1 MSLKFRMS
9 RRDFL
14 SASAAAASLSA
25 TAGRVSAQ
33 PASDLDDSRYVKE
46 ARYYEKLEG
55 GKIKCTLCPHECEV
69 ADMERGTCSVRENRG
84 GTYYTLVHSR
94 PCTEWVD
101 PIEKKPLSHFLPGS
115 RAFSIATAGCNMGCK
130 FCQNWRISQFRP
142 EDVES
147 RYLAPEQVVALAK
160 RSGCKSIAYTY
171 SEPVVFY
178 EYMYD
183 TAVAGRKEGV
193 RSVIISNGFIN
204 QEPVVELC
212 KVLDAVKVDLK
223 AFTEK
228 FYRETCVGELKP
240 VLDALKWI
248 KETGVWLE
256 LVVLIIPTLNDSR
269 DEIKRMCEWV
279 CSELGPDVPMHFSR
293 FGPTYMIK
301 NLPKTPPETL
311 KMARNTAVAAGIK
324 FAYVGNLPMH
334 EFENTYCPKCNEMLI
349 RRIQYH
355 TTVTGLEDGKCQ
367 KCATK
372 IPGVWS

>member
-1 MSLKFRMS
+1 MRIS
-9 RRDFL
+9 RRSFL
-14 SASAAAASLSA
+14 SASAAAAASLPVTNRGS
-25 TAGRVSAQ
+25 SAQ
-33 PASDLDDSRYVKE
+33 TPDDLDDSKYVKE

-94 PCTEWVD
+94 PCSLMVD
-101 PIEKKPLSHFLPGS
+101 PIEKKPLFHFLPGS
-115 RAFSIATAGCNMGCK
+115 GAFSIATAGCNMGCK
-130 FCQNWRISQFRP
+130 FCQNWNISQFRP
-142 EDVES
+142 EDVEC
-147 RYLAPEQVVALAK
+147 RYLSPEQVVALAK

-183 TAVAGRKEGV
+183 TAVAGQKENV

-228 FYRETCVGELKP
+228 FYQETCAGELKP

-248 KETGVWLE
+248 KETGTWLE
-256 LVVLIIPTLNDSR
+256 LVVLIVPTLNDSK

-279 CSELGPDVPMHFSR
+279 SSELGPDVPMHFSR
-293 FGPTYMIK
+293 FRPTYMIK
-301 NLPKTPPETL
+301 NLPETPLKTLE
-311 KMARNTAVAAGIK
+311 MARTTAVEAGIQ
-324 FAYVGNLPMH
+324 FSYVGNVPMH
-334 EFENTYCPKCNEMLI
+334 PFENTYCPKCNEMLI
-349 RRIQYH
+349 RRIQYR
-355 TTVTGLEDGKCQ
+355 TTVTGLKDGKCQ
-367 KCATK
+367 KCATT

>member
-1 MSLKFRMS
+1 LKMKAS
-9 RRDFL
+9 RRGFL
-14 SASAAAASLSA
+14 AASAAAATSLPLVSRTTPA
-25 TAGRVSAQ
+25 TAAD
-33 PASDLDDSRYVKE
+33 AELDDSMFVKE

-69 ADMERGTCSVRENRG
+69 IDMERGTCSVRENRG

-94 PCTEWVD
+94 ACSSGVD
-101 PIEKKPLSHFLPGS
+101 PIEKKPLFHFLPGS
-115 RAFSIATAGCNMGCK
+115 GAFSIATAGCNMGCK

-142 EDVES
+142 EDVQS
-147 RYLAPEQVVALAK
+147 RYLSPQQVVALAK

-183 TAVAGRKEGV
+183 TAVVGRKEGV
-193 RSVIISNGFIN
+193 RSVIVSNGFIN

-228 FYRETCVGELKP
+228 FYRETCAGELKP

-248 KETGVWLE
+248 KETGIWLE
-256 LVVLIIPTLNDSR
+256 LVVLIVPTLNDSK
-269 DEIKRMCEWV
+269 DEIKQMCEWV
-279 CSELGPDVPMHFSR
+279 YAELGPDVPMHFSR
-293 FGPTYMIK
+293 FRPTYMIK
-301 NLPKTPPETL
+301 NLPETPVKTLE
-311 KMARNTAVAAGIK
+311 MARTTAVEAGVK
-324 FAYVGNLPMH
+324 FAYVGNVPMH
-334 EFENTYCPKCNEMLI
+334 PFENTYCPKCGAMLI
-349 RRIQYH
+349 RRIQYR
-355 TTVTGLEDGKCQ
+355 TVVTGLEDGKCK
-367 KCATK
+367 KCATQ